1 MHYYEAKVNWQRPDG
16 AKFTD
21 NKYSRAHQWAFDGG
35 VSVRA
40 SSSPAVVPLPLSAA
54 DAVDPEEALVA
65 ATSSCHMLWFLSLAA
80 RKGYVVDD
88 YTDEARGEVGKDAEG
103 KTAVTRITLRPRVT
117 FTGEK
122 QPAAED
128 LEALHHAAHEQC
140 FIASSLK
147 SEVVVEAQPS

>member
-1 MHYYEAKVNWQRPDG
+1 MHYHEAKVSWTRGD

-21 NKYSRAHQWAFDGG
+21 NKYSRAHEWKFDGG

-65 ATSSCHMLWFLSLAA
+65 AASSCHMLWFLSIAA
-80 RKGYVVDD
+80 RKGFVVDS
-88 YTDEARGEVGKDAEG
+88 YVDEARGEIGKNADG
-103 KTAVTRITLRPRVT
+103 KTAVTRIALRPRIG
-117 FTGEK
+117 FSGEK
-122 QPAAED
+122 RPTAAD
-128 LEALHHAAHEQC
+128 LDALHHAAHEQC

-147 SEVVVEAQPS
+147 SEVVVEAQS

>member
-1 MHYYEAKVNWQRPDG
+1 MHFHEARVSWTRGD

-21 NKYSRAHQWAFDGG
+21 NRYSRAHEWAFDGG

-40 SSSPAVVPLPLSAA
+40 SSSPAVVPVPLSAA

-65 ATSSCHMLWFLSLAA
+65 SASSCHMLWFLSLAA
-80 RKGYVVDD
+80 RKGFVVDS
-88 YTDEARGEVGKDAEG
+88 YVDEARGEIGKNAEG
-103 KTAVTRITLRPRVT
+103 KTAITRITLRPRIG
-117 FTGEK
+117 FSGDK
-122 QPAAED
+122 RPAAAE

-140 FIASSLK
+140 FVASSLK